1 MSFGDKIVLSLQ
13 KVNNTWSL
21 FQKKSQNISPE
32 AISISTAAQPIENL
46 LTKEWLLTNERGSYA
61 SSTIAGCNTR
71 GYHGL
76 LIGSL
81 NPPVNRITTLANCLE
96 MVILK
101 GQAFNLS
108 TFEFSDKFAPAG
120 FTFLRQ
126 FRRDIGAHF
135 DYELD
140 KLKLTKSVY
149 LLRDRDTVALVYDF
163 IRLGEMQGRK
173 VSSQSPSDCEESA
186 EFVLRPFVG
195 LRDFHTLQKSHA
207 PLCSKWLGRSV
218 LVRHNVP
225 DSCELFLSCTSVDP
239 VREKNEVFPEG
250 MPCGYNRVSFEN
262 DRQWWFNFVYRS
274 NRERGQDFTEDLW
287 TPGFFKCRVETPA
300 KIVLWASLIPP
311 WVRCKPEELANL
323 DIEAVR
329 EDLLRHQ
336 ENIKLKAKSMLRQ
349 NCRTRCSTR
358 VSSFEDL
365 CLTADSFIVKR
376 QINPV
381 REKNEISPEEM
392 SYGYHGVN
400 HNHGRRQALVGAKPA
415 VARQSS
421 QTTILAGYPWFAD
434 WGRDAFIALPGL
446 LLSTGRFEEAKSV
459 LTTFAA
465 AADEGMIPN
474 RFDDRNGTAYFNS
487 VDASLWFINAAFQ
500 YLKASGDSKTF
511 MQHREVFCEEL
522 MPTIRWIIDSYH
534 KGTRFD
540 IHADS
545 DGLITAGNNQ
555 TQLTWMDAKY
565 EGVAFTPRC
574 GKAVEVNALWYNSL
588 CLLAAEERGQKTEDR
603 IKRAENGGQRTE
615 ILSSDLRLLS
625 SEIDKVQKSFC
636 KLFWNENKGYLN
648 DCILPDG
655 SVDESLRPN
664 QIFAVSLPFSAL
676 SSQQQKSVVDTV
688 QNHLLTP
695 YGLRTLNVQ
704 DSRYKGIYTGPQQ
717 QRDEAY
723 HQGTVWPYLM
733 GPFVESFL
741 KVNGFSRKS
750 KKKAAEFIQPLL
762 QHLTEDGCLGSVSE
776 IFDGDAPHK
785 PKGCFAQAWSVA
797 ELIRA
802 YQLIHS

>member
-1 MSFGDKIVLSLQ
+1 MLTLQ
-13 KVNNTWSL
+13 KGNNIWSP
-21 FQKKSQNISPE
+21 FRNKSKNGGPS
-32 AISISTAAQPIENL
+32 AVSISTANQPIENL
-46 LTKEWLLTNERGSYA
+46 LTREWLLTNERGSYA

-81 NPPVNRITTLANCLE
+81 NPPVNRIMALANCLE
-96 MVILK
+96 MVIFERQTFK
-101 GQAFNLS
+101 LS
-108 TFEFSDKFAPAG
+108 TFEFSDKFTPSG
-120 FTFLRQ
+120 FIHLKQ
-126 FRRDIGAHF
+126 FRRDIAAHF

-149 LLRDRDTVALVYDF
+149 LLRDTDTVAVVYDF
-163 IRLGEMQGRK
+163 TSVHEP
-173 VSSQSPSDCEESA
+173 V

-195 LRDFHTLQKSHA
+195 LRDFHTQQKSHA
-207 PLCSKWLGRSV
+207 PLCSQKLGDGV

-225 DSCELFLSCTSVDP
+225 NSCELFLSCQSVHS
-239 VREKNEVFPEG
+239 VREKNEVSH
-250 MPCGYNRVSFEN
+250 MVNFEK
-262 DRQWWFNFVYRS
+262 DRQWWFNFLYRN

-287 TPGFFKCRVETPA
+287 TPGFFKCRIETPV
-300 KIVLWASLIPP
+300 KIILWANLSPP
-311 WVRCKPEELANL
+311 WARCKPEELANL
-323 DIEAVR
+323 DIDAVR
-329 EDLLRHQ
+329 EDLHRHQ
-336 ENIKLKAKSMLRQ
+336 ESIKRKAKITQHNLKFQISNSKFQ
-349 NCRTRCSTR
+349 SKKF
-358 VSSFEDL
+358 FEAL
-365 CLTADSFIVKR
+365 CLTAESFIAKR
-376 QINPV
+376 QINSSCV
-381 REKNEISPEEM
+381 VRDAYREKENTQYE
-392 SYGYHGVN
+392 Y
-400 HNHGRRQALVGAKPA
+400 R
-415 VARQSS
+415 
-421 QTTILAGYPWFAD
+421 TTILAGYPWFAD

-474 RFDDRNGTAYFNS
+474 RFDDRSGTTYFNS

-500 YLKASGDSKTF
+500 YVAASGDSKTF
-511 MQHREVFCEEL
+511 MQEL

-540 IHADS
+540 IRADS
-545 DGLITAGNNQ
+545 DGLITAGNNE

-565 EGVAFTPRC
+565 DGVAFTPRY

-588 CLLAAEERGQKTEDR
+588 CLLAQFKKDRGQKTENR
-603 IKRAENGGQRTE
+603 GQRTE

-625 SEIDKVQKSFC
+625 SEIDKVQRSFC
-636 KLFWNENKGYLN
+636 ELFWNESKGYLN

-664 QIFAVSLPFSAL
+664 QIFAVSLPFSPL
-676 SSQQQKSVVDTV
+676 SAHQQKSVVKAV
-688 QNHLLTP
+688 QNELLTP

-704 DSRYKGIYTGPQQ
+704 DSRYKGVYTGPQQ

-723 HQGTVWPYLM
+723 HQGTVWAYLI

-750 KKKAAEFIQPLL
+750 RKKAAEFIQPLL

-776 IFDGDAPHK
+776 IFDGDMPHK
-785 PKGCFAQAWSVA
+785 PRGCIAQAWSVA

-802 YQLIHS
+802 YQLINS